1 MLTNSWEGQPVRRNC
16 HRFTGLLVG
25 TFGIRGLNLG
35 IPPMK
40 FDYCLR
46 VSLEPLAPPRNLF
59 EARCCQWSRKFEG
72 CFHFDICFTTIFQ
85 LGSNHH
91 LDYTGPKNQEFAF
104 AQSMMFI
111 ETSAKTRWE
120 PLWMEIL
127 GASLMILIIR
137 WWFSN
142 IFVLSSILGEMIQF
156 DEHVFQMGW
165 NQISLA
171 SLMTLQC
178 QLT

>member
-1 MLTNSWEGQPVRRNC
+1 MLTNSWEGQPVRLNC

-40 FDYCLR
+40 FDYYLG
-46 VSLEPLAPPRNLF
+46 VSLELLAPSMNLF
-59 EARCCQWSRKFEG
+59 EARCCQWSWKFEG
-72 CFHFDICFTTIFQ
+72 NFHVDICFTTIFQ

-91 LDYTGPKNQEFAF
+91 LDYTGKKPSGVCFRSIHDVHRDQCQDKVGTVVNGD
-104 AQSMMFI
+104 SGSFI
-111 ETSAKTRWE
+111 DYK
-120 PLWMEIL
+120 I
-127 GASLMILIIR
+127 ILITR

-142 IFVLSSILGEMIQF
+142 IFVLSSLLGEMIQF

-165 NQISLA
+165 NQ
-171 SLMTLQC
+171 
-178 QLT
+178 